1 VAAPARDREVSYQSR
16 SGRGSVFVA
25 GRTASQ
31 EANMKIRSL
40 IFLSALP
47 LILLGTTASLRAQ
60 QQEPIPVAR
69 RVIIFVWD
77 GLRADDLTQEIAPN
91 YFALARSGVVF
102 ADHHAVYPTFT
113 MMNSASIATG
123 TYPGVHGFYGN
134 VVYAPSAKGRNAK
147 GADIDFAAPAFIE
160 DFGVVEAV
168 RDAYQGRLTL
178 VPTMVQ
184 AAQTK
189 GLTTAA
195 IGKFGAAF
203 IQDYKRGGIILDEDA
218 AMPLGFAKEL
228 QGAGYALPRNSIN
241 AYEAGALTLANDNGD
256 PTASVPI
263 QRLRDGQTGN
273 PLDCSGALSRRGFA
287 YLTDVFVNFVLPNKK
302 PDLTIFWSKEPDAT
316 NHAYGPGTCNS
327 IDATKMNDEILGRVV
342 EKLRQLGWEASTD
355 IIITQDHN
363 HSTVSG
369 DVAYFPLRA
378 IVDRSI
384 GALNRDGYS
393 VSGFVRT
400 AELLTRDG
408 LKAFDGAACRDIPIL
423 SGIMADGTHLH
434 SRKDDEL
441 GHVCGRPQKYTSS
454 SYAVPKSIPTGAV
467 VVAANAGS
475 DYLFL
480 PDANI
485 ETVKAAV
492 VSLQSRPQF
501 GAIFVSDKYGEIAG
515 TLPMSLIKTE
525 NSGNGRAP
533 DIIVSFSY
541 DENVT
546 VAGKSGVSYASS
558 INRRGDHGSFSP
570 TDTHISLM
578 ASGPGFKSSLSNT
591 LPTSNVDIAPT
602 VARILHLIM
611 PAVDGRVLEEA
622 LRGGPPVSEYAV
634 VNKTH
639 RSTTKTALTMKL
651 PTDLDGRG
659 IDPNLSSYAAE
670 LKTKILTRGA
680 ASYTYFDQ
688 AKAVRK

>member
-1 VAAPARDREVSYQSR
+1 
-16 SGRGSVFVA
+16 
-25 GRTASQ
+25 
-31 EANMKIRSL
+31 MKAQPL
-40 IFLSALP
+40 IFLGALSFM
-47 LILLGTTASLRAQ
+47 LLGMTAGLRAQ
-60 QQEPIPVAR
+60 PQETGAAAR

-77 GLRADDLTQEIAPN
+77 GLRADDLTPEITPN

-123 TYPGVHGFYGN
+123 AYPGVHGFYGN
-134 VVYAPSAKGRNAK
+134 VVYAPSAKGKNAK
-147 GADIDFAAPAFIE
+147 GADIEFSAPAFIE

-178 VPTMVQ
+178 VSTMLQ
-184 AAQTK
+184 AAQAK

-218 AMPLGFAKEL
+218 AMPLGFANEL
-228 QGAGYALPRNSIN
+228 QQAGYPLPRNSVN
-241 AYEAGALTLANDNGD
+241 AYEAGALTLAKDNGD
-256 PTASVPI
+256 PTAPI
-263 QRLRDGQTGN
+263 PIARLKDGQTGD
-273 PLDCSGALSRRGFA
+273 PLDRSGALSRRGFA
-287 YLTDVFVNFVLPNKK
+287 YLTDLFVNYVLPNKK

-316 NHAYGPGTCNS
+316 SHAYGPGTFNS
-327 IDATKMNDEILGRVV
+327 IDATRMNDEILGRIV
-342 EKLRQLGWEASTD
+342 EKLRQLGWEDSTD

-369 DVAYFPLRA
+369 DVAHYPLRA
-378 IVDRSI
+378 IVDREV
-384 GALNRDGYS
+384 GPHDPHGYS

-408 LKAFDGAACRDIPIL
+408 LKAFDGAGCRDIPIL
-423 SGIMADGTHLH
+423 SGIMADGTHLYP
-434 SRKDDEL
+434 SKDDQQ
-441 GHVCGRPQKYTSS
+441 GSVCGRAQKYTSP
-454 SYAVPKSIPTGAV
+454 SYAVPKPIPAGAI

-475 DYLFL
+475 DYLFV
-480 PDANI
+480 PDGNI

-492 VSLQSRPQF
+492 VSMQSRLQF
-501 GAIFVSDKYGEIAG
+501 GAIFVSDRYGEIAG

-541 DENVT
+541 DENVA

-578 ASGPGFKSSLSNT
+578 ASGPDFKSGLHDP
-591 LPTSNVDIAPT
+591 LPTANVDVAPT
-602 VARILHLIM
+602 VARILKFSM
-611 PAVDGRVLEEA
+611 PDAQGRVLEEA
-622 LRGGPPVSEYAV
+622 LRGGPPITEYAV

-639 RSTTKTALTMKL
+639 RSSIRSGLTVKL
-651 PTDLDGRG
+651 ATDLDGLTV
-659 IDPNLSSYAAE
+659 DPKLSSCSVE

-688 AKAVRK
+688 ANAVRE

>member
-1 VAAPARDREVSYQSR
+1 
-16 SGRGSVFVA
+16 
-25 GRTASQ
+25 
-31 EANMKIRSL
+31 MKMRL
-40 IFLSALP
+40 
-47 LILLGTTASLRAQ
+47 LILLTALPFMLFGMTASLRAQ
-60 QQEPIPVAR
+60 QPEMAPAAR

-77 GLRADDLTQEIAPN
+77 GLRADDLTPEITPN

-147 GADIDFAAPAFIE
+147 GAEIDFSAPAFIE

-168 RDAYQGRLTL
+168 RDSYQGRLTL
-178 VPTMVQ
+178 VPTMLQ
-184 AAQTK
+184 AAQAK
-189 GLTTAA
+189 GLTTVAV
-195 IGKFGAAF
+195 GKFGAAF
-203 IQDYKRGGIILDEDA
+203 IQDYKRGRIILDEDA

-228 QGAGYALPRNSIN
+228 QQAGYRLPRNSSN
-241 AYEAGALTLANDNGD
+241 AYDAGALMLAKDNGD
-256 PTASVPI
+256 PTAPIPI
-263 QRLRDGQTGN
+263 QRLKDAQTSN
-273 PLDCSGALSRRGFA
+273 PLDCSGALSRPGFA
-287 YLTDVFVNFVLPNKK
+287 YLTDVFVNYILPNKK

-327 IDATKMNDEILGRVV
+327 IDATRMNDEILGRVV
-342 EKLRQLGWEASTD
+342 EKLRQLAWEASTD

-363 HSTVSG
+363 HSTVAG
-369 DVAYFPLRA
+369 DIAHFPLRA
-378 IVDRSI
+378 IVDRGI
-384 GALNRDGYS
+384 GAVSRDGYS

-408 LKAFDGAACRDIPIL
+408 LKAFDGAGCRDIPIL

-434 SRKDDEL
+434 SRKDDEM
-441 GHVCGRPQKYTSS
+441 GHFCGRPQKYTSP
-454 SYAVPKSIPTGAV
+454 SYAVPKPIPAGAV

-475 DYLFL
+475 DYLFV

-492 VSLQSRPQF
+492 VSLQSRVQF

-525 NSGNGRAP
+525 TSGNGRAP

-541 DENVT
+541 DENVA
-546 VAGKSGVSYASS
+546 VAGKPGVSYASS

-578 ASGPGFKSSLSNT
+578 ASGPDFKSGLHNT

-602 VARILHLIM
+602 VARILKFSM
-611 PAVDGRVLEEA
+611 PDVQGRVLEET
-622 LRGGPPVSEYAV
+622 LRAGPPVTEYRV

-639 RSTTKTALTMKL
+639 RSSTRTGLTMKL
-651 PTDLDGRG
+651 PTDLDGRSV
-659 IDPNLSSYAAE
+659 DPKLSSYSVE

-680 ASYTYFDQ
+680 ASHTYFDQ
-688 AKAVRK
+688 AKAVRE